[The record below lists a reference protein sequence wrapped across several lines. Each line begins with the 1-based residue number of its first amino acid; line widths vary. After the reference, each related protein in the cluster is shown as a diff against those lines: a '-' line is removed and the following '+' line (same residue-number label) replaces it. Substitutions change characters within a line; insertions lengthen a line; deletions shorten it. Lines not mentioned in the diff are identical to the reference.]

1 MLLAPALIDDSSCK
15 NVENIDEPEGP
26 PNKRKK
32 QTDKPKR
39 DWVKTDLKSELPEW
53 TSDDAKIEE
62 LRNKNLTPKGY
73 FELFFDDEVLNLIV
87 DETNRYASQKN
98 RNLTVDKHEIKC
110 FIGTLFLSGY
120 LAPARRRLYWEN
132 ASDTHHDLVT
142 NAMRRDKFEAIFTNF
157 HLADNNCLDEED
169 KFAKLRPLIKLLN
182 QKFQR
187 HSPNEEFYS
196 FDESMCEYYGRHG
209 CKQFLRGKP
218 IRFGFKIWCGTT
230 PLGYLIWFDPYQG
243 KSASS
248 RPQDNGLGLGGNL
261 VSHFADVL
269 TGCGRKFFHLC
280 YDNFFNSVKLV
291 TMLKDKLVKATGTI
305 RENRTEKCPLT
316 SNDALKKQGRGKFDF
331 KTDTKNDVL
340 VCKWNDN
347 SVVNLCSNAA
357 GVHPISKASRYS
369 SSEKKRVQ
377 IDQPFLIKLYNEHMG
392 GVDRMDQNV
401 SKYRIGLRGKKWY
414 WCLISYMLDVSIN
427 NAWQLQKIC
436 NNKNPMDMLQFRRYI
451 VRTYLSQ
458 YGKPPEKGMRGKPQ
472 DVLSDIRYDGY
483 KHWVIPQNGQT
494 KCRHCHMKTTTRCE
508 KCDVGLHVKC
518 FKDHHSL

>member
-1 MLLAPALIDDSSCK
+1 M
-15 NVENIDEPEGP
+15 
-26 PNKRKK
+26 
-32 QTDKPKR
+32 PK
-39 DWVKTDLKSELPEW
+39 W
-53 TSDDAKIEE
+53 TSDDAKIEK

-98 RNLTVDKHEIKC
+98 RNLTFDKHEIKC

-243 KSASS
+243 KSA
-248 RPQDNGLGLGGNL
+248 
-261 VSHFADVL
+261 
-269 TGCGRKFFHLC
+269 
-280 YDNFFNSVKLV
+280 
-291 TMLKDKLVKATGTI
+291 
-305 RENRTEKCPLT
+305 
-316 SNDALKKQGRGKFDF
+316 
-331 KTDTKNDVL
+331 
-340 VCKWNDN
+340 
-347 SVVNLCSNAA
+347 
-357 GVHPISKASRYS
+357 
-369 SSEKKRVQ
+369 
-377 IDQPFLIKLYNEHMG
+377 
-392 GVDRMDQNV
+392 
-401 SKYRIGLRGKKWY
+401 
-414 WCLISYMLDVSIN
+414 
-427 NAWQLQKIC
+427 
-436 NNKNPMDMLQFRRYI
+436 
-451 VRTYLSQ
+451 
-458 YGKPPEKGMRGKPQ
+458 
-472 DVLSDIRYDGY
+472 
-483 KHWVIPQNGQT
+483 
-494 KCRHCHMKTTTRCE
+494 
-508 KCDVGLHVKC
+508 
-518 FKDHHSL
+518 